1 MMKKLLS
8 LFLSLVLLL
17 SIIFGISISSYADS
31 YGSFG
36 YTPNQSTMEAQ
47 IYSYYG
53 SEENVV
59 IPSEMNGYTV
69 TDISRNAFSSNSSI
83 KSIYIPDTVND
94 IYSNSITACIS
105 LESII
110 VDENNPYYSSQN
122 GVLFNKEKSV
132 LMAYPAGKKDVTYNV
147 PDSVVRID
155 EYAFDYSQN
164 LKNVTI
170 PSSVMWIN
178 YSFNMAEVLER
189 IDVAEDNQNYSSIDG
204 ILFNRDKTQLHQC
217 PRESKIVSFEI
228 PYGVRTIDRNAFYYC
243 KNLTNIV
250 IPDTVT
256 YISNYAFAHCYA
268 LKAVTVPASVDFIDP
283 YAFMSCISM
292 TSAVIE
298 DGVIQIGTG
307 AFYNCSKLTE
317 MIIPASVTY
326 ISNLAFAN
334 CSSLKCVTV
343 LNPNCGFAVC
353 KNLIPPNSAVR
364 GWENSTA
371 QTYASTYGRV
381 FSVIEKYTVDTLGGS
396 IRITDAGLRFGFSFD
411 KTQSENPEEYGFV
424 YMYSQG
430 DNFTVDTVGVKKL
443 IANNRFDNGD
453 NVTFNLV
460 FTNVPKSAYD
470 QIVSARAY
478 VKIDGNYY
486 YSDTLQY
493 SFSGVAN
500 AVLADS
506 EIGQDIKDRINNLL
520 S

>member
-1 MMKKLLS
+1 MKKLLS
-8 LFLSLVLLL
+8 LFLSLTMML
-17 SIIFGISISSYADS
+17 SITFGISTFSYADT

-69 TDISRNAFSSNSSI
+69 TGISRDAFSSNSSI
-83 KSIYIPDTVND
+83 KSIYIPATVND

-105 LESII
+105 LESIT
-110 VDENNPYYSSQN
+110 VDENNQYYSSQD

-132 LMAYPAGKKDVTYNV
+132 LMTYPAGKTDVSYNV
-147 PDSVVRID
+147 PDTVWKVE
-155 EYAFDYSQN
+155 EYAFDYSQY

-170 PSSVMWIN
+170 PASVMWIN
-178 YSFNMAEVLER
+178 YSFNMAEALER
-189 IDVAEDNQNYSSIDG
+189 FDVAGDNQNYSSIDG
-204 ILFNRDKTQLHQC
+204 ILFNKDKTQLLQC
-217 PRESKIVSFEI
+217 PRESKVVSFEI
-228 PYGVRTIDRNAFYYC
+228 PHGVQTIDRNAFYYC
-243 KNLTNIV
+243 KNLSDIG

-256 YISNYAFAHCYA
+256 YISSYAFAHCYA

-283 YAFMSCISM
+283 YAFMSCTSM

-298 DGVIQIGTG
+298 DGVIQIGKG
-307 AFYNCSKLTE
+307 AFYNCSRLTE
-317 MIIPASVTY
+317 MAIPASVTY

-334 CSSLKCVTV
+334 CSSLRCVTV
-343 LNPNCGFAVC
+343 LNPNCDFAVC

-371 QTYASTYGRV
+371 QTYAETYGRT
-381 FSVIEKYTVDTLGGS
+381 FSVIEKYTVNALGGS
-396 IRITDAGLRFGFSFD
+396 IRVTDAGLRFGFSFD
-411 KTQSENPEEYGFV
+411 KTQSVNPEEYGFV
-424 YMYSQG
+424 YMYSQA
-430 DNFTVDTVGVKKL
+430 DNFTADTVGVKKL
-443 IANNRFDNGD
+443 TANNKLDNGD

-460 FTNVPKSAYD
+460 FTNIPKSAYD

-493 SFSGVAN
+493 SFSSVAN

-506 EIGQDIKDRINNLL
+506 EIGQDIKDRIINILQ
-520 S
+520 